1 MPLIIPANTLSG
13 GYEVAN
19 SCRFND
25 GDSAYMTKTIT
36 YGSSSSNRIFTF
48 SAWVKKA
55 TNVSDL
61 TLFSSGDNG
70 STNDTAIR
78 FDNDALQFYQV
89 HDSAVEIDIKT
100 NALYRDPSAWMHVV
114 VAVDTTQGTDTNRV
128 KVYVN
133 GTQVTSLSGTTYPD
147 QNDDL
152 VFNMGIDIGDGE
164 HDIGR
169 EHSTPRNYF
178 DGYMEEVCWIDW
190 TQYAASDFWEFDEDS
205 PTIWKPKNVSGLT
218 FGNNGAYLDFEDSSN
233 LGNDANGGTDF
244 TESNLAAT
252 DQATDTPTNNFCTF
266 NPLSTLSGPTL
277 SEGNTQFDHDNGD
290 AATFGT
296 MGMANGKWYWE
307 IKALGADVDSVQKW
321 TPGIIGADDHTL
333 YSNRDGGYAPKATSV
348 YLGNGNVYENN
359 SSVSSDYDTAAQND
373 IISIAVDMDNLKIY
387 FAKNGTWMNSGDP
400 TSGATGTGAVA
411 LTASFAPYLPIVG
424 EGSGAAISFAVNF
437 GNPPYTI
444 SSGNAAADGY
454 GNFEYAPPS
463 GYYALCTKNLAEYG

>member
-1 MPLIIPANTLSG
+1 MPINSFLLPGAKFIPA
-13 GYEVAN
+13 YEVAN

-25 GDSAYMTKTIT
+25 DDSAFLSKTFGGDGTHHDKGTVSFWLKRGELGAEQGIFT
-36 YGSSSSNRIFTF
+36 AGSSDRNFIRIESDDTLTF
-48 SAWVKKA
+48 RSVTDSFHLQTTQVFRDSSAWYSIIIA
-55 TNVSDL
+55 Y
-61 TLFSSGDNG
+61 
-70 STNDTAIR
+70 DT
-78 FDNDALQFYQV
+78 
-89 HDSAVEIDIKT
+89 S
-100 NALYRDPSAWMHVV
+100 
-114 VAVDTTQGTDTNRV
+114 QGTEGNRV
-128 KVYVN
+128 KFYVN
-133 GTQVTSLSGTTYPD
+133 GTQVTSFGTETYPS
-147 QNDDL
+147 QNL
-152 VFNMGIDIGDGE
+152 DIKLGAAE
-164 HDIGR
+164 LNAIGKDS
-169 EHSTPRNYF
+169 EQTTPYL
-178 DGYMEEVCWIDW
+178 DGYLSEFVYIDG
-190 TQYAASDFWEFDEDS
+190 TQLTPTSFGEFDEDS
-205 PTIWKPKNVSGLT
+205 PTIWKPIDVSGLT
-218 FGNNGAYLDFEDSSN
+218 FGTNGFYLDFEDSGD
-233 LGNDANGGTDF
+233 LGDDESGNTNDFAET
-244 TESNLAAT
+244 NLAAT
-252 DQATDTPTNNFCTF
+252 DQTTDTPTNNFCTF

-437 GNPPYTI
+437 GNPAFTI
-444 SSGNAAADGY
+444 SSGNADGNGY

>member
-1 MPLIIPANTLSG
+1 MPLIIPANTLSTG

-25 GDSAYMTKTIT
+25 DDTAFLSKTFSGDGTHHDKGTVSFWLKRGELGAEQGIFTA
-36 YGSSSSNRIFTF
+36 GSSDRNFIRIESDDTLTF
-48 SAWVKKA
+48 RSVTDSFHLQTTQVFRDSSAWYSIIIA
-55 TNVSDL
+55 Y
-61 TLFSSGDNG
+61 
-70 STNDTAIR
+70 DT
-78 FDNDALQFYQV
+78 
-89 HDSAVEIDIKT
+89 S
-100 NALYRDPSAWMHVV
+100 
-114 VAVDTTQGTDTNRV
+114 QGTEGNRV
-128 KVYVN
+128 KFYVN
-133 GTQVTSLSGTTYPD
+133 GTQVTSFGTETYPS
-147 QNDDL
+147 QNL
-152 VFNMGIDIGDGE
+152 DIKLGAAE
-164 HDIGR
+164 LNAIGKDS
-169 EHSTPRNYF
+169 EQTTPYL
-178 DGYMEEVCWIDW
+178 DGYLSEFVYIDG
-190 TQYAASDFWEFDEDS
+190 TQLTPTSFGEFDEDS
-205 PTIWKPKNVSGLT
+205 PTIWKPIDVSGLT
-218 FGNNGAYLDFEDSSN
+218 FGTNGFYLDFEDSGD
-233 LGNDANGGTDF
+233 LGDDESGNTNDFAET
-244 TESNLAAT
+244 NLAAT
-252 DQATDTPTNNFCTF
+252 DQTTDTPTNNFCTF

-437 GNPPYTI
+437 GNPAFTI
-444 SSGNAAADGY
+444 SSGNADGNGY